1 VRAQSS
7 EIKVQRLNERVFGFL
22 LVVIGEML
30 WFCFL
35 TIPEAISYDV
45 RVQDL
50 IALFVIANMF
60 GLK

>member
-1 VRAQSS
+1 MRAQSS

-22 LVVIGEML
+22 LVVIGERL

-35 TIPEAISYDV
+35 TIPVAISYDV